1 MNQPASPRA
10 LLPLALFL
18 LLFLGTGIY
27 FQTTGVDYAFYQLPS
42 PVAILPAIVLGIL
55 LSKQAFEERI
65 DTFLAGIGER
75 NIITMCVIYLLAGAF
90 STVAAATGGVDAM
103 VALGLHVIPAQF
115 LLPGLFVIAAVISTA
130 MGTSMGTL
138 AALAPVALGLGEAAD
153 IDLALL
159 AGVLVSGAM
168 FGDNL
173 SFISDTT
180 IAATRT
186 QGCEMKDKFKANL
199 KIAIPAAVLTLIW
212 LFTYDTG
219 AQAPAIPDA
228 NLWLALP
235 YFAIIVLAVIG
246 MNVFAVLT
254 LGIVLAAAFGM
265 VAVNYEWVAFSQDIY
280 KGFASMQEIFLLSL
294 LIGGLSALIRQQG
307 GLAYLAK
314 TVERVTSKFSRHP
327 QQSAAFGISG
337 LTALTN
343 FAVANNTVTI
353 VLSGEVSKR
362 LAEQG
367 NLAPR
372 QSASLLDIFACVVQ
386 GALPY
391 GAQALLMGA
400 SFGISPL
407 DVSIHTGYCF
417 ILAAVAIALIIW
429 RRPLEGRENLT
440 TSSYS
445 ATP

>member
-1 MNQPASPRA
+1 MTDSSPQPASAKA

-18 LLFLGTGIY
+18 VLFLGTGLY
-27 FQTTGVDYAFYQLPS
+27 FQNEGVEYAFYQLPS

-65 DTFLAGIGER
+65 NTFVAGVGDN

-90 STVAAATGGVDAM
+90 STVAEATGGVDAM
-103 VALGLHVIPAQF
+103 VALGLSIIPAAF
-115 LLPGLFVIAAVISTA
+115 LLPGLFIIAGVISTA

-138 AALAPVALGLGEAAD
+138 AALAPVVLGIGEATD
-153 IDLALL
+153 ISLPLL

-173 SFISDTT
+173 SIISDTT

-186 QGCEMKDKFKANL
+186 QGCTMRDKFRANL
-199 KIAIPAAVLTLIW
+199 KIAIPAAIITILW
-212 LFTYDTG
+212 LVTYDTSE
-219 AQAPAIPDA
+219 APLKIPDA
-228 NLWLALP
+228 NLWLSLP
-235 YFAIIVLAVIG
+235 YFAIIVLAVMG
-246 MNVFAVLT
+246 LNVFAVLG

-265 VAVNYEWVAFSQDIY
+265 LTVDYEWVAFSQDIY
-280 KGFASMQEIFLLSL
+280 KGFESMQEIFLLSL

-307 GLAYLAK
+307 GLAFLALF
-314 TVERVTSKFSRHP
+314 VEAAANKVSKHKQRA
-327 QQSAAFGISG
+327 SAIGIAG

-343 FAVANNTVTI
+343 LCVANNTVSI
-353 VLSGEVSKR
+353 LLAGEVSKR
-362 LAEQG
+362 LAKIG

-400 SFGISPL
+400 SFKISPL
-407 DVSIHTGYCF
+407 SVSIHTGYSF
-417 ILAAVAIALIIW
+417 ILAAVAIAIIIW
-429 RRPLEGRENLT
+429 RRPLEDREPAPE
-440 TSSYS
+440 SV
-445 ATP
+445 